1 LNIKESEE
9 MANKVDTHLAP
20 RNVKTPWVKYLL
32 IALVFEKI
40 IQHIV
45 VTLAFYFNW
54 ADIGSTVA
62 VNPGILMILGPVI
75 AVLFILSLW
84 GIMTQQNWASNLV
97 IALALFD
104 MIGEFIAQGRIDIV
118 ITVSFLVATILLIL
132 ALLYRRQDATHL
144 RTSQ

>member
-1 LNIKESEE
+1 ML
-9 MANKVDTHLAP
+9 
-20 RNVKTPWVKYLL
+20 
-32 IALVFEKI
+32 
-40 IQHIV
+40 
-45 VTLAFYFNW
+45 
-54 ADIGSTVA
+54 
-62 VNPGILMILGPVI
+62 
-75 AVLFILSLW
+75 
-84 GIMTQQNWASNLV
+84 TQQNWASNLV